1 MKRSLSHPIHRDTEA
16 QAQAAAA
23 AAEVERSERASA
35 EGLSVQLKAEAD
47 RRAKVFHNAVKAG
60 VAKVQAELE
69 AERDS
74 LEARCA
80 CAVLPCS
87 QLYSIRQLVLR
98 STLLIIQSICD
109 QEDATRCAV

>member
-80 CAVLPCS
+80 CSGLRCS
-87 QLYSIRQLVLR
+87 QLCSIRHLVTP
-98 STLLIIQSICD
+98 SILLMTQSVGD
-109 QEDATRCAV
+109 QEDAIRCAL